1 MQSYKNGPAASAS
14 LNISLSKTVVTVE
27 TEKLE

>member
-1 MQSYKNGPAASAS
+1 MQPNKNGPAASAS
-14 LNISLSKTVVTVE
+14 LNIGLSKTVVTVE